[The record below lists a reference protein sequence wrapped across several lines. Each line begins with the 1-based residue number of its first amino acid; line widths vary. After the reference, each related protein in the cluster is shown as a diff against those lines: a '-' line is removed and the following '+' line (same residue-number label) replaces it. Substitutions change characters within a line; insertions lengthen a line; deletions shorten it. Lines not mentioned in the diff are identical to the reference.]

1 MGDLEKLLDF
11 NQPLDVP
18 LLDQVCFMNLNV
30 HCAFFGLP
38 LEACQASWRRNSHL
52 PCVVQV
58 VMAMYTCKDDN
69 QRKQIN
75 AFMTAFQEHPQAW
88 TRVDT
93 ILENT
98 KCDQSK
104 FFALATL
111 EATVK
116 QRWKVLPADQREGI
130 KSYIVNVI
138 VRYSSDDAALQRT
151 KLYLGKLNLIL
162 VHVLKHEWP
171 QNWKDF
177 IPQIVESGKTNETLC
192 GNNMQILKLLSE
204 EVFEFSLK
212 QLTSTKIDSLKEGLT
227 GEFQLIYQLCEFVMQ
242 NAKNTLTLQ
251 TTLQCFLRFLFWIPL
266 YYVFETQL
274 IDMLLHKFFP
284 HMNFR
289 CDALQCL
296 TEIAAIETKNADPKY
311 HGRIQKMYHDFVT
324 NLTNIVHPEAI
335 KQFYEEV
342 DGGEEF
348 VQRLTLFLTTIFK
361 THLPILETQELA
373 PGLLH
378 GMQYLVHISRI
389 DDDEIFKIC
398 TEYWHD
404 MADDLYHKEHVMN
417 QSRPASGSPFA
428 APSVPSVRLQTYS
441 PILLQVRRIL
451 IERMPKPEEVLV
463 VEDENGCVVKEHLK
477 DVEVVALHK
486 MVRETLVF
494 LTHLDHVQTEEIM
507 IEKLGQQVRPQQGG
521 PGWSRVGLSTL
532 CWAIGS
538 ISGAMRE
545 DDEKKFLV
553 HVIKDLLGLCEIV
566 RGKDNKAVIASNIM
580 YVVGQYPRFLRA
592 HWKFLKTVVNKL
604 FEFMHEMHP
613 GVQDMACETF
623 LKICQR
629 CKHQFVKHQ
638 PQEQA
643 PFIDQLLVGPHQ
655 TVADIG
661 ATIQDLEAHQQNMFY
676 EAVGCIVAAETDPE
690 RRNKIVV
697 ELFKLPN
704 GRWQAKIERAIMEPA
719 FLLEQDTMREIAKIL
734 QINVRVSSSL
744 GTPYI
749 TQLGSIYERML
760 QVYKMYSEQISSAVA
775 GNALSA
781 KTSGVRLMRAVKR
794 ETLRLIETTV
804 DKTEDMQPIVLQ
816 VVPPLVDYVLTD
828 YQNNHPQTRDPEVL
842 SVFAAIIRKAGDPIT
857 DQVPK
862 ILGAVFECTLAMI
875 TTNMEDFPEHRIN
888 FYTLLKEINQ
898 KCFRAFFL
906 IPGEVFKV
914 VIDSIIWAIKH
925 RERNI
930 ADTGLTI
937 LLEMLRNLDGMTD
950 IAQQFY
956 AQFLLSLLHETFSV
970 LTDKEHEPGF
980 KLQCEILQHLVLRVE
995 QGLPAAPLFD
1005 AAAHPGVTDNRQFV
1019 RAHLLKMLSEGFSDR
1034 MTATQLQEFVAA
1046 LFDTTKDKAAFQT
1059 LMRDF
1064 LVMLREFNCD
1074 QWTQASLALQLEAQ
1088 EKEARKKAEEAQ
1100 KWQSVP
1106 GLMPVMQREEVS

>member
-1 MGDLEKLLDF
+1 
-11 NQPLDVP
+11 
-18 LLDQVCFMNLNV
+18 
-30 HCAFFGLP
+30 
-38 LEACQASWRRNSHL
+38 
-52 PCVVQV
+52 
-58 VMAMYTCKDDN
+58 MAMYTSRDDA

-93 ILENT
+93 ILEST

-111 EATVK
+111 ETTVK
-116 QRWKVLPADQREGI
+116 QRWKVLPPDQRELI

-138 VRYSSDDAALQRT
+138 VRYSSDEAALQRT

-162 VHVLKHEWP
+162 VQILKHEWP
-171 QNWKDF
+171 HNWKDF

-212 QLTSTKIDSLKEGLT
+212 QLTSKKIDDLKERLT
-227 GEFQLIYQLCEFVMQ
+227 EEFQLIYQLCEFVMQ
-242 NAKNTLTLQ
+242 NGKNVTTLQ

-266 YYVFETQL
+266 YYVFETHL
-274 IDMLLHKFFP
+274 IDVLLHKFFP
-284 HMNFR
+284 HAQFR

-296 TEIAAIETKNADPKY
+296 TEIAAIEFKNVDPKY
-311 HGRIQKMYHDFVT
+311 HPRIQKMYFDFIT
-324 NLTNIVHPEAI
+324 NLTNIVHPQAI
-335 KQFYEEV
+335 KQYYEDA
-342 DGGEEF
+342 DGGEDF

-361 THLPILETQELA
+361 THLAILETQELA
-373 PGLLH
+373 AALIQGL
-378 GMQYLVHISRI
+378 QYLAQISKV

-398 TEYWHD
+398 VEYWHD
-404 MADDLYHKEHVMN
+404 LADDLYHKEHQHMM
-417 QSRPASGSPFA
+417 QSRPAIGSPLQG
-428 APSVPSVRLQTYS
+428 SVSNMPSVRLQTYS
-441 PILLQVRRIL
+441 PILVQVRRTL
-451 IERMPKPEEVLV
+451 IDRMPKPEEVLV

-494 LTHLDHVQTEEIM
+494 LTHLDHQQTEEIM
-507 IEKLGQQVRPQQGG
+507 IEKLGLQVHPASGG
-521 PGWSRVGLSTL
+521 PGWSRQGLSTL

-553 HVIKDLLGLCEIV
+553 HVIKDLLGLVEIV

-604 FEFMHEMHP
+604 FEFMHETHP

-638 PQEQA
+638 PQENS
-643 PFIDQLLVGPHQ
+643 PFIEQLLIGPHQ
-655 TVADIG
+655 TVCDIG
-661 ATIQDLEAHQQNMFY
+661 TTIQDLEAHQQNMFY
-676 EAVGCIVAAETDPE
+676 EAVGYIVAAESDAE
-690 RRNKIVV
+690 RRDKIVV

-704 GRWQAKIERAIMEPA
+704 GRWQAKIERAMMEPNI
-719 FLLEQDTMREIAKIL
+719 LLEQDTMREIAKIL
-734 QINVRVSSSL
+734 QINVKVASSL

-749 TQLGSIYERML
+749 LQLGSIYERML
-760 QVYKMYSEQISSAVA
+760 QVYKMYSEQISAAVA
-775 GNALSA
+775 GNPLSA

-804 DKTEDMQPIVLQ
+804 DKSEDMQRIVSNI
-816 VVPPLVDYVLTD
+816 VPPLVDYVLAD
-828 YQNNHPQTRDPEVL
+828 YQSNHPETRDPEVL
-842 SVFAAIIRKAGDPIT
+842 SVFAAIIRNAGDAIT
-857 DQVPK
+857 DQVPR

-875 TTNMEDFPEHRIN
+875 TINMEDYPEHRIN

-898 KCFRAFFL
+898 KCFRAFFQ

-914 VIDSIIWAIKH
+914 VIDSMVWAIKH

-937 LLEMLRNLDGMTD
+937 ILEMLRNLDGLAD

-956 AQFLLSLLHETFSV
+956 TQFLLTLLHEIFSV

-995 QGLPAAPLFD
+995 QGLPAAPLFN
-1005 AAAHPGVTDNRQFV
+1005 AAEHPGVTDNRNFI
-1019 RAHLLKMLSEGFSDR
+1019 RAHLLKLLSEGFSDR
-1034 MTATQLQEFVAA
+1034 MTNTQLQEFVTS
-1046 LFDTTKDKAAFQT
+1046 LFDPQKGSSPS
-1059 LMRDF
+1059 
-1064 LVMLREFNCD
+1064 E
-1074 QWTQASLALQLEAQ
+1074 SLLPAHGPQ
-1088 EKEARKKAEEAQ
+1088 
-1100 KWQSVP
+1100 
-1106 GLMPVMQREEVS
+1106 

>member
-1 MGDLEKLLDF
+1 MSEFEKLLDF
-11 NQPLDVP
+11 SQPLDVN
-18 LLDQVCFMNLNV
+18 LLD
-30 HCAFFGLP
+30 
-38 LEACQASWRRNSHL
+38 
-52 PCVVQV
+52 QV
-58 VMAMYTCKDDN
+58 VMAMYTCRDDN

-88 TRVDT
+88 SRVDN
-93 ILENT
+93 ILETT

-111 EATVK
+111 ETCVK
-116 QRWKVLPADQREGI
+116 QRWKVLPPDQREAI
-130 KSYIVNVI
+130 KAYIVNVI
-138 VRYSSDDAALQRT
+138 VRYSSDEEALRRT
-151 KLYLGKLNLIL
+151 KTQLGKLNLIL
-162 VHVLKHEWP
+162 VQILKHEWP
-171 QNWKDF
+171 HNWKDF

-212 QLTSTKIDSLKEGLT
+212 QLTSKKIDDLKERLT
-227 GEFQLIYQLCEFVMQ
+227 EEFQLIYQLCEFVMQ
-242 NAKNTLTLQ
+242 NAKNQLTLQ

-274 IDMLLHKFFP
+274 IDMLLHKFLP
-284 HMNFR
+284 HEQFR

-296 TEIAAIETKNADPKY
+296 TEIAAIESKNVDTKY
-311 HGRIQKMYHDFVT
+311 HGRIQKMFHDFIT

-342 DGGEEF
+342 DGGDEF

-373 PGLLH
+373 PGLIQGL
-378 GMQYLVHISRI
+378 QYLVHISGI

-398 TEYWHD
+398 IEYWHD
-404 MADDLYHKEHVMN
+404 LADDLYHKEHIHMM
-417 QSRPASGSPFA
+417 QSRPAVGAPFA
-428 APSVPSVRLQTYS
+428 AAPSAPSARLLTYS
-441 PILLQVRRIL
+441 PVLLQVRRIL

-494 LTHLDHVQTEEIM
+494 LTHLDHQQTEEIM
-507 IEKLGQQVRPQQGG
+507 IEKLGQQVHPHQGG
-521 PGWSRVGLSTL
+521 QGWSRQGLSTL

-604 FEFMHEMHP
+604 FEFMHETHP

-643 PFIDQLLVGPHQ
+643 PFIEQLLVGPHQ
-655 TVADIG
+655 TVCDIG
-661 ATIQDLEAHQQNMFY
+661 TTIQDLEAHQQNMFY
-676 EAVGCIVAAETDPE
+676 EAVGYIVAAESEPE
-690 RRNKIVV
+690 RRERIVA

-704 GRWQAKIERAIMEPA
+704 GRWQAKIERAMGEPA
-719 FLLEQDTMREIAKIL
+719 FLLEQETMREIAKIL
-734 QINVRVSSSL
+734 QINVRVASSL

-749 TQLGSIYERML
+749 SQLGVIYERML
-760 QVYKMYSEQISSAVA
+760 QVYKMYSEQISAAVA

-804 DKTEDMQPIVLQ
+804 DKSEEMQRIVTQ

-828 YQNNHPQTRDPEVL
+828 YQSNHPETRDPEVL

-857 DQVPK
+857 DQVPR

-875 TTNMEDFPEHRIN
+875 TTNMEDYPEHRIN
-888 FYTLLKEINQ
+888 FYTLLKEINR
-898 KCFRAFFL
+898 KCFRAFFQ
-906 IPGEVFKV
+906 IPGDVFKV

-937 LLEMLRNLDGMTD
+937 LLEMLRNLDGLAD

-956 AQFLLSLLHETFSV
+956 VQFLLSLLHETFSV

-980 KLQCEILQHLVLRVE
+980 KLQCEILQHMVSRVE
-995 QGLPAAPLFD
+995 QGMPAQSLFN
-1005 AAAHPGVTDNRQFV
+1005 AAENPGVTDNRQFI
-1019 RAHLLKMLSEGFSDR
+1019 RAHLFNMLSEGFSDR
-1034 MTATQLQEFVAA
+1034 MTATQLQQFVTA
-1046 LFDTTKDKAAFQT
+1046 LFDPAKDKAAFQT

-1064 LVMLREFNCD
+1064 LVSLREYNCD
-1074 QWTQASLALQLEAQ
+1074 QWTQSSLALQLETQ
-1088 EKEARKKAEEAQ
+1088 QKEAARKEEEAS
-1100 KWQSVP
+1100 KWQTVP
-1106 GLMPVMQREEVS
+1106 GLMPVMQREEVYM

>member
-1 MGDLEKLLDF
+1 
-11 NQPLDVP
+11 
-18 LLDQVCFMNLNV
+18 
-30 HCAFFGLP
+30 
-38 LEACQASWRRNSHL
+38 
-52 PCVVQV
+52 
-58 VMAMYTCKDDN
+58 MAMYTSRDDA

-93 ILENT
+93 ILEST

-111 EATVK
+111 ETTVK
-116 QRWKVLPADQREGI
+116 QRWKVLPPDQRELI

-138 VRYSSDDAALQRT
+138 VRYSSDEAALQRT

-162 VHVLKHEWP
+162 VQILKHEWP
-171 QNWKDF
+171 HNWKDF

-212 QLTSTKIDSLKEGLT
+212 QLTSKKIDDLKERLT
-227 GEFQLIYQLCEFVMQ
+227 EEFQLIYQLCEFVMQ
-242 NAKNTLTLQ
+242 NGKNVTTLQ

-266 YYVFETQL
+266 YYVFETHL
-274 IDMLLHKFFP
+274 IDVLLHKFFP
-284 HMNFR
+284 HAQFR

-296 TEIAAIETKNADPKY
+296 TEIAAIEFKNVDPKY
-311 HGRIQKMYHDFVT
+311 HPRIQKMYFDFIT
-324 NLTNIVHPEAI
+324 NLTNIVHPQAI
-335 KQFYEEV
+335 KQYYEDA
-342 DGGEEF
+342 DGGEDF

-361 THLPILETQELA
+361 THLAILETQELA
-373 PGLLH
+373 AALIQGL
-378 GMQYLVHISRI
+378 QYLAQISKV

-398 TEYWHD
+398 VEYWHD
-404 MADDLYHKEHVMN
+404 LADDLYHKEHQHMM
-417 QSRPASGSPFA
+417 QSRPAIGSPLQGSVSNM
-428 APSVPSVRLQTYS
+428 PSARLQTYS
-441 PILLQVRRIL
+441 PILVQVRRTL
-451 IERMPKPEEVLV
+451 IDRMPKPEEVLV

-494 LTHLDHVQTEEIM
+494 LTHLDHQQTEEIM
-507 IEKLGQQVRPQQGG
+507 IEKLGLQVHPASGG
-521 PGWSRVGLSTL
+521 PGWSRQGLSTL

-553 HVIKDLLGLCEIV
+553 HVIKDLLGLVEIV

-604 FEFMHEMHP
+604 FEFMHETHP

-638 PQEQA
+638 PQENS
-643 PFIDQLLVGPHQ
+643 PFIEQLLIGPHQ
-655 TVADIG
+655 TVCDIG
-661 ATIQDLEAHQQNMFY
+661 TTIQDLEAHQQNMFY
-676 EAVGCIVAAETDPE
+676 EAVGYIVAAESDAE
-690 RRNKIVV
+690 RRDKIVF

-704 GRWQAKIERAIMEPA
+704 GRWQAKIERAMMEPNI
-719 FLLEQDTMREIAKIL
+719 LLEQDTMREIAKIL
-734 QINVRVSSSL
+734 QINVKVASSL

-749 TQLGSIYERML
+749 LQLGSIYERML
-760 QVYKMYSEQISSAVA
+760 QVYKMYSEQISAAVA
-775 GNALSA
+775 GNPLSA

-804 DKTEDMQPIVLQ
+804 DKSEDMQRIVSNI
-816 VVPPLVDYVLTD
+816 VPPLVDYVLAD
-828 YQNNHPQTRDPEVL
+828 YQSNHPETRDPEVL
-842 SVFAAIIRKAGDPIT
+842 SVFAAIIRNAGDAIT
-857 DQVPK
+857 DQVPR

-875 TTNMEDFPEHRIN
+875 TVNMEDYPEHRIN

-898 KCFRAFFL
+898 KCFRAFFQ

-914 VIDSIIWAIKH
+914 VIDSMVWAIKH

-937 LLEMLRNLDGMTD
+937 ILEMLRNLDGLAD

-956 AQFLLSLLHETFSV
+956 TQFLLTLLHEIFSV

-995 QGLPAAPLFD
+995 QGLPAAPLFN
-1005 AAAHPGVTDNRQFV
+1005 AAEHPGVTDNRNFI
-1019 RAHLLKMLSEGFSDR
+1019 RAHLLKLLSEGFSDR
-1034 MTATQLQEFVAA
+1034 MTNTQLQEFVTS
-1046 LFDTTKDKAAFQT
+1046 LFDPQKGSSPS
-1059 LMRDF
+1059 
-1064 LVMLREFNCD
+1064 E
-1074 QWTQASLALQLEAQ
+1074 SLLPAHGPQ
-1088 EKEARKKAEEAQ
+1088 
-1100 KWQSVP
+1100 
-1106 GLMPVMQREEVS
+1106 